1 LRGSGNSW
9 SLTQVTRDGFQTTH
23 ELPTDAL
30 AARLVQHDIS
40 LSGIDIASQGY
51 RAAAG
56 SPTTDVYDRLIGPL
70 PATETRMVWLALRFD
85 ATQSVAAVARR
96 GGGEEGASRAITIA
110 ASRVVRALADSGCRA
125 RILTAPEIESAA
137 LQISRGVDP
146 KTFTETWKHAPL
158 PGVCNTGYGV
168 DPRYLTRDL
177 LAKLWVPS
185 SLGTTVTIRL
195 RPSAHHGQVKV
206 GAACRVTTRTM
217 PEPLTIP
224 GLVSMQG
231 RHRDGL
237 LSNLPVAMPDLDDV
251 MPLTDMSVEDLRA
264 LQLPPA
270 GCGQLIGSDDNG
282 HGITARI
289 AGPGVGMVYVA
300 GELYLAQQLV
310 FRAGA
315 TGARVLIHTDRPDT
329 WSSLIDSIATPD
341 RLRIAGHNPQSDNRF
356 NTVVLDGVNALPP
369 RAGVTAIYLY
379 GEPSQWPGAEPD
391 LSIVQPNALGDRI
404 LLSTGGTSIELMLV
418 TISSETASRPASRGG
433 RVPAGPPVLAGVRDR
448 PALDTDC
455 VGPPRQLRQHA
466 VRRVDGGAVG
476 RLPLVVESLAHLVET
491 HALPHRHHVQF
502 GHHLAQ
508 LFGCPEPACQPAV
521 RHETDGLRAPFVFD
535 AVERG
540 LQRCRVTMV
549 VLGGDGHEPLGSAH
563 SLPEFVRHG
572 GCAEI
577 LRQRRVGKI
586 DDAHVQSRVGA
597 STFGEPGGDDG
608 SDPTHSDGSDDD
620 LDPDGCD
627 CGHEQAPSLPEPS

>member
-1 LRGSGNSW
+1 M
-9 SLTQVTRDGFQTTH
+9 QTTH

-40 LSGIDIASQGY
+40 LAGIDIASHGC

-56 SPTTDVYDRLIGPL
+56 SLATDVYDRLIGPAPGDGDPDGL
-70 PATETRMVWLALRFD
+70 ARPAIRRHRGCRCRG
-85 ATQSVAAVARR
+85 AAWRRRGRRVARDHDR
-96 GGGEEGASRAITIA
+96 GKPRRACTG
-110 ASRVVRALADSGCRA
+110 RFRMRA

-195 RPSAHHGQVKV
+195 RPSGHDGQVKV

-270 GCGQLIGSDDNG
+270 GCGQLIGSDDHG

-310 FRAGA
+310 FRAVA
-315 TGARVLIHTDRPDT
+315 TGARVLIHTDRPDA
-329 WSSLIDSIATPD
+329 WSSLIDSIATLD

-356 NTVVLDGVNALPP
+356 NTVVFDGVNALPP
-369 RAGVTAIYLY
+369 
-379 GEPSQWPGAEPD
+379 PPGSPR
-391 LSIVQPNALGDRI
+391 SI
-404 LLSTGGTSIELMLV
+404 STGTEPVARCRTGLV
-418 TISSETASRPASRGG
+418 DSPAECAGRPHSSVDRRDEHRTDAGHDLVRDGVHRPASRGG
-433 RVPAGPPVLAGVRDR
+433 RVRAGAPVLGPGIRLRPSR
-448 PALDTDC
+448 PAL
-455 VGPPRQLRQHA
+455 
-466 VRRVDGGAVG
+466 
-476 RLPLVVESLAHLVET
+476 
-491 HALPHRHHVQF
+491 
-502 GHHLAQ
+502 
-508 LFGCPEPACQPAV
+508 
-521 RHETDGLRAPFVFD
+521 RASQI
-535 AVERG
+535 R
-540 LQRCRVTMV
+540 
-549 VLGGDGHEPLGSAH
+549 
-563 SLPEFVRHG
+563 
-572 GCAEI
+572 
-577 LRQRRVGKI
+577 
-586 DDAHVQSRVGA
+586 
-597 STFGEPGGDDG
+597 
-608 SDPTHSDGSDDD
+608 
-620 LDPDGCD
+620 
-627 CGHEQAPSLPEPS
+627 